1 MRVTRRFLRF
11 GTAALTALVANAPA
25 ISAQTPPGPGWE
37 GRTCPRTLT
46 NRVVRANAGAN
57 FDEFFWTIGTLQLQR
72 YVGATNH
79 AQYAVFPS
87 NTAQRS
93 SPNGN
98 KTADWTG
105 GQVDFYCWEKHT
117 LLNNVPTTDYLYKQG
132 AFVAGSF
139 TVNGEYMCDENGNI
153 VLYGGT
159 PCEDG
164 GDPGDPPLGGGE
176 GGSPTNC
183 YQEWIY
189 LDVDY
194 GNGWVNIWQ
203 GYATVCDG

>member
-1 MRVTRRFLRF
+1 MHAAVVHLCARVCLSPPQHATLSQRALRSPEAAMRVTRRFLRF
-11 GTAALTALVANAPA
+11 GTAALPALVANAPA

-132 AFVAGSF
+132 
-139 TVNGEYMCDENGNI
+139 
-153 VLYGGT
+153 
-159 PCEDG
+159 
-164 GDPGDPPLGGGE
+164 
-176 GGSPTNC
+176 
-183 YQEWIY
+183 
-189 LDVDY
+189 
-194 GNGWVNIWQ
+194 
-203 GYATVCDG
+203 